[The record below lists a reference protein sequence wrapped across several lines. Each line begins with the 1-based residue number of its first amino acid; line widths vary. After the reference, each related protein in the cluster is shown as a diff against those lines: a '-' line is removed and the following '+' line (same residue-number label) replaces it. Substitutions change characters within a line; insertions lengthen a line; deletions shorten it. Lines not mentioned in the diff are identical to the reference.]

1 MNKLAQVTP
10 VTNPALGD
18 NLQSLTG
25 VEFFQKLLPSA
36 IGLLFVI
43 GSLLFVFVFIIGA
56 IQWIASGGEKS
67 AVEAARGKI
76 SSAIIGLVVL
86 FSVIA
91 IVLLIEQFFGIHI
104 LTIDIGPLYIK

>member
-1 MNKLAQVTP
+1 MNKLALTP
-10 VTNPALGD
+10 VNNPALGD

-25 VEFFQKLLPSA
+25 LEFFQKLLPAA
-36 IGLLFVI
+36 IGLLFVV

-56 IQWIASGGEKS
+56 IQWMASGGEKG

-76 SSAIIGLVVL
+76 SSALIGLVVL
-86 FSVIA
+86 FSIIA
-91 IVLLIEQFFGIHI
+91 IVLLVENFFGIHI